1 MSHNAEPA
9 PDAGT
14 SSASTSTRPAPSART
29 AAQGRPAK
37 AKLTRSKAA
46 CDACHKAKQRCDGPP
61 GPCHRCTTW
70 GIDCLFPSAAGP
82 VPFVKTNTPRASTPT
97 RQPRGAAPIA
107 PAVDLP
113 VPPPTAP
120 SPQQPYQFPPLPPP
134 PALTTTAALPP
145 SAQGGATPDVAEQLK
160 RMNER
165 LESLESAL
173 TRATTLPGPVT
184 PRLGLSSTAPHSGR
198 QHHPAAATGS
208 PAALFAAPQH
218 LNGLSQAGSESS
230 PRTMAGVTP
239 HAAAEAHQDGAGA
252 NAVETAGEA
261 MAVEGLVD
269 LGGPQARGPDQQAAQ
284 ATWESVK
291 PDVLGR
297 GIMTLEECDAEFNF
311 YFEHLQ
317 PWTALLSTTL
327 DRHPLVVRERSPLLF
342 HSILLVTLYY
352 RPRTPANL
360 ALYRAVSSILD
371 SILAPTILCPQPDQ
385 LSFDFCRSAHL
396 LLLYKPV
403 QYSALNARGVSDPA
417 QIESA
422 SKMNIRASWMLRLLV
437 SRVSAFVGLPSVANS
452 FALAFANQHMSPI
465 PEALVAQERLYLGCV
480 FHESHGALQSGKTAN
495 FDPHAASRTTRLF
508 AQLRNQPSDVRLAAS
523 VELVAHAATA
533 LNARAA
539 AAGAEPGGGGGGGV
553 PTEDDLRRFD
563 DDLEA
568 WHEYWAPLVASA
580 QAHDGA
586 DSVAWSLWYP
596 YASFA
601 RLNLRGAAF
610 NKWVADRKARAAGS
624 AGPRDGAGAVQAAL
638 EPEER
643 ESIAVAAEVAQEMML
658 AVTVGGDELRSGRKG
673 ARAEWRSESGPLVPD
688 PEVVRTLRYA
698 TDSLTCVMF
707 SYAIIFLGKLANE
720 GLLRP
725 DLTVIDAGSPPLPP
739 TPMSP
744 DDRLCRLFQLGA
756 DLLDAIAPTPHHP
769 AVRQAAFLR
778 KVLDAAISGRRST
791 ASAPSSPSLAPT
803 SRRGAISPLA
813 PHALPHELQSAA
825 ARQHEQHRPPAHGPL
840 PPVLAP
846 ATVPPPPAPPPQHA
860 PHRSSVPIN
869 GFSSTIA
876 ADGSAAAALS
886 AYGDFSL
893 STSYQPTPMH
903 SPPSQQHQQHQH
915 AVLAHAV
922 NGSGGS
928 TAHLAPPPAIADD
941 PFAALLSGVSPSL
954 YDAGQS
960 FFALDAGIDWST
972 FGGAHDAHGLGQGG
986 YSLF

>member
-1 MSHNAEPA
+1 
-9 PDAGT
+9 
-14 SSASTSTRPAPSART
+14 
-29 AAQGRPAK
+29 
-37 AKLTRSKAA
+37 
-46 CDACHKAKQRCDGPP
+46 
-61 GPCHRCTTW
+61 
-70 GIDCLFPSAAGP
+70 
-82 VPFVKTNTPRASTPT
+82 
-97 RQPRGAAPIA
+97 
-107 PAVDLP
+107 
-113 VPPPTAP
+113 
-120 SPQQPYQFPPLPPP
+120 
-134 PALTTTAALPP
+134 
-145 SAQGGATPDVAEQLK
+145 
-160 RMNER
+160 MNKR

-173 TRATTLPGPVT
+173 TRATTLPGPGT
-184 PRLGLSSTAPHSGR
+184 PRLGLSSTAPYSGR
-198 QHHPAAATGS
+198 HQTAARS
-208 PAALFAAPQH
+208 PAAVSPAPQH
-218 LNGLSQAGSESS
+218 LNGLSHAGSESS
-230 PRTMAGVTP
+230 PRTVAGVTP
-239 HAAAEAHQDGAGA
+239 HSASAAAEAHHDGAGA

-269 LGGPQARGPDQQAAQ
+269 LGGAQARGADSASAAQ
-284 ATWESVK
+284 VTWESVK

-297 GIMTLEECDAEFNF
+297 GIMTLEECDAEFDF

-317 PWTALLSTTL
+317 HWTALLSTAL

-385 LSFDFCRSAHL
+385 LSFDFCRAAHL

-452 FALAFANQHMSPI
+452 FALAFADQHVSPI

-539 AAGAEPGGGGGGGV
+539 AAGASAEPGGGSGGSGSGV

-568 WHEYWAPLVASA
+568 WHDYWAPLVASA

-610 NKWVADRKARAAGS
+610 NKWVAERKARAAAR
-624 AGPRDGAGAVQAAL
+624 AGPAGDGARAGAGAGQAVLDA
-638 EPEER
+638 EER

-658 AVTVGGDELRSGRKG
+658 AVTVDGDELRSGRRG

-688 PEVVRTLRYA
+688 PEVVRTLKYA
-698 TDSLTCVMF
+698 TDSLTCV
-707 SYAIIFLGKLANE
+707 
-720 GLLRP
+720 
-725 DLTVIDAGSPPLPP
+725 
-739 TPMSP
+739 
-744 DDRLCRLFQLGA
+744 
-756 DLLDAIAPTPHHP
+756 
-769 AVRQAAFLR
+769 VRR
-778 KVLDAAISGRRST
+778 
-791 ASAPSSPSLAPT
+791 PSSL
-803 SRRGAISPLA
+803 SPFFLLVFA
-813 PHALPHELQSAA
+813 S
-825 ARQHEQHRPPAHGPL
+825 
-840 PPVLAP
+840 
-846 ATVPPPPAPPPQHA
+846 
-860 PHRSSVPIN
+860 
-869 GFSSTIA
+869 FS
-876 ADGSAAAALS
+876 
-886 AYGDFSL
+886 F
-893 STSYQPTPMH
+893 
-903 SPPSQQHQQHQH
+903 
-915 AVLAHAV
+915 
-922 NGSGGS
+922 
-928 TAHLAPPPAIADD
+928 
-941 PFAALLSGVSPSL
+941 
-954 YDAGQS
+954 
-960 FFALDAGIDWST
+960 GILED
-972 FGGAHDAHGLGQGG
+972 
-986 YSLF
+986 

>member
-1 MSHNAEPA
+1 MSYNADTPA
-9 PDAGT
+9 DAGP
-14 SSASTSTRPAPSART
+14 SSASTSTRPAT
-29 AAQGRPAK
+29 ASRQAGQAKPAK
-37 AKLTRSKAA
+37 VKLTRSKAA
-46 CDACHKAKQRCDGPP
+46 CDACHKAK
-61 GPCHRCTTW
+61 HW

-82 VPFVKTNTPRASTPT
+82 TPSVKSNASRSSTPT
-97 RQPRGAAPIA
+97 RPTRGTAPIA
-107 PAVDLP
+107 PAVAL
-113 VPPPTAP
+113 PPPPPA
-120 SPQQPYQFPPLPPP
+120 SFQHPYQFPPPPP
-134 PALTTTAALPP
+134 PLYTFTTTALPASVSGGVTPASTATAPHP
-145 SAQGGATPDVAEQLK
+145 SAPGGTTPDVAEQLK

-173 TRATTLPGPVT
+173 ARATSLAAGP
-184 PRLGLSSTAPHSGR
+184 A
-198 QHHPAAATGS
+198 PAAS
-208 PAALFAAPQH
+208 ALFASHGHGPSH
-218 LNGLSQAGSESS
+218 AGSESS
-230 PRTMAGVTP
+230 PMAAGITP
-239 HAAAEAHQDGAGA
+239 RSTHAVAAEAHHDGAGA

-269 LGGPQARGPDQQAAQ
+269 LGAAQARGADGTAAQ
-284 ATWESVK
+284 ATWESIK

-297 GIMTLEECDAEFNF
+297 GIMTLDECDAEFDF
-311 YFEHLQ
+311 YFAHLQ

-371 SILAPTILCPQPDQ
+371 SILAPQILCPQPDQ
-385 LSFDFCRSAHL
+385 LSFDFCRAAHL

-403 QYSALNARGVSDPA
+403 QYSALNARGISDPA

-422 SKMNIRASWMLRLLV
+422 SKINVRASWMLRLLV

-452 FALAFANQHMSPI
+452 FALAFANQHISPI
-465 PEALVAQERLYLGCV
+465 PEALIAQERLYLGCV

-495 FDPHAASRTTRLF
+495 FDPHAASHTTRLF

-539 AAGAEPGGGGGGGV
+539 AAGAESGGGGNGV
-553 PTEDDLRRFD
+553 PDEDDLRRFD

-610 NKWVADRKARAAGS
+610 NKWKAERKDRAAGQP
-624 AGPRDGAGAVQAAL
+624 GGGAGAGAGQAAL
-638 EPEER
+638 EVDER
-643 ESIAVAAEVAQEMML
+643 ENIAIAAEVAQEMML
-658 AVTVGGDELRSGRKG
+658 AITVDGDELRSGRRG
-673 ARAEWRSESGPLVPD
+673 ARAEWRSETGPLVPD
-688 PEVVRTLRYA
+688 PEVVRTLKYA
-698 TDSLTCVMF
+698 SDSLTCVMF

-739 TPMSP
+739 MPMSP
-744 DDRLCRLFQLGA
+744 NDRLCRLFQLGA
-756 DLLDAIAPTPHHP
+756 DFLDAIAPTPHHP

-791 ASAPSSPSLAPT
+791 TSAPSSPKLGAKT
-803 SRRGAISPLA
+803 SPFA
-813 PHALPHELQSAA
+813 PHALSRELESAA
-825 ARQHEQHRPPAHGPL
+825 ARQSEQQRQQSRPLGPPA
-840 PPVLAP
+840 LAP
-846 ATVPPPPAPPPQHA
+846 ATVPPPPLPPPHRAQH
-860 PHRSSVPIN
+860 PSSTHAS

-876 ADGSAAAALS
+876 ANGSAAAALS
-886 AYGDFSL
+886 AHGDFSL

-903 SPPSQQHQQHQH
+903 SPPPPSQQQQQAEHLQRGDG
-915 AVLAHAV
+915 A
-922 NGSGGS
+922 GSS
-928 TAHLAPPPAIADD
+928 SASHIAPPPVVED
-941 PFAALLSGVSPSL
+941 PFAALLSGVSPSM
-954 YDAGQS
+954 YDAGQA
-960 FFALDAGIDWST
+960 FFALDAGIDWSALSGT
-972 FGGAHDAHGLGQGG
+972 HDAQGLGQGG